1 MDVASSNTKDD
12 QFYVA
17 ASMIDNQSDRS
28 HSDDDPIEA
37 SRDGGETRSLV
48 DLNEVAKARKG
59 IIDFNGNHG
68 VERGCKT
75 WQR

>member
-1 MDVASSNTKDD
+1 MDVASSNTKND

-37 SRDGGETRSLV
+37 SWDGGETGPLV

-59 IIDFNGNHG
+59 IVEFGNHG
-68 VERGCKT
+68 VETGCKT